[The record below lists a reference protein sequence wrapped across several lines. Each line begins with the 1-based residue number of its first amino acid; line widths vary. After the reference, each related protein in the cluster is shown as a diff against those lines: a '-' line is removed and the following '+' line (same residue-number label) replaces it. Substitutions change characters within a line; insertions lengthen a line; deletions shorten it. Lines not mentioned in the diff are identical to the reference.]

1 MNTCLILA
9 PYKKDIYYYCC
20 FYYYYSRDFV
30 ESNLAGNTEAYRS
43 TKDGFS
49 PGNYAFSIKC
59 AYTAI
64 V

>member
-1 MNTCLILA
+1 MYNISTLQK
-9 PYKKDIYYYCC
+9 YIYYYCC

-30 ESNLAGNTEAYRS
+30 ESIVAGNIEAYRS